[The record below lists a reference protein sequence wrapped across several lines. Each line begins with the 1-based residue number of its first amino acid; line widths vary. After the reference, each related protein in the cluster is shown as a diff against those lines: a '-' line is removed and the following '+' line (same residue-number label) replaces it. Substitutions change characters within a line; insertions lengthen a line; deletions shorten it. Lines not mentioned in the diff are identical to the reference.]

1 MLQNQPAIFA
11 RQLPHNCARL
21 RKLKTSVNYST
32 KSVLK
37 NKDFC
42 MSKKRFKESEIQ
54 RILQEYKDGTPIQQI
69 IENYGISQATFYNWK
84 AKYSRPTMADIQ
96 AVNKLKEDHDR
107 LKRMF
112 ADLSMENL
120 LLKAQLK
127 NKEHQ

>member
-1 MLQNQPAIFA
+1 
-11 RQLPHNCARL
+11 
-21 RKLKTSVNYST
+21 
-32 KSVLK
+32 
-37 NKDFC
+37 

-54 RILQEYKDGTPIQQI
+54 RILQEYKDGIPIQQI

>member
-1 MLQNQPAIFA
+1 
-11 RQLPHNCARL
+11 
-21 RKLKTSVNYST
+21 
-32 KSVLK
+32 
-37 NKDFC
+37 

-69 IENYGISQATFYNWK
+69 IKIYGISQATFYNWK

-96 AVNKLKEDHDR
+96 AFNKLKEDHDR

-127 NKEHQ
+127 NKES

>member
-1 MLQNQPAIFA
+1 
-11 RQLPHNCARL
+11 
-21 RKLKTSVNYST
+21 
-32 KSVLK
+32 
-37 NKDFC
+37 

-120 LLKAQLK
+120 LLKA
-127 NKEHQ
+127 

>member
-1 MLQNQPAIFA
+1 
-11 RQLPHNCARL
+11 
-21 RKLKTSVNYST
+21 
-32 KSVLK
+32 
-37 NKDFC
+37 

>member
-1 MLQNQPAIFA
+1 
-11 RQLPHNCARL
+11 
-21 RKLKTSVNYST
+21 
-32 KSVLK
+32 
-37 NKDFC
+37 

-69 IENYGISQATFYNWK
+69 IKIYGISQATFYNWK

-96 AVNKLKEDHDR
+96 AFNKLKEDHDR

-120 LLKAQLK
+120 ILKAQLK
-127 NKEHQ
+127 NKES